1 MNKGPLGYLG
11 GDIMTHGSNL
21 ARQEEYDKFKAAGIP
36 GEVYSPVQNKS
47 INDKSSMTEEENNHL
62 AEKICEADI
71 ERLWNSDYT
80 VLCPEQSAIGTMC
93 EMGVLY
99 GWQYMAK
106 KLLDIRD
113 EIIKNTENLENELS
127 DNNYAGDAYQK
138 AYNSVNEKID
148 LETTFN
154 IERILT
160 DELKLEGV
168 YEKLEIQSMYRYI
181 HLNKNYSEL
190 IEAMLS

>member
-1 MNKGPLGYLG
+1 MGNYLRSVINYSYNRYNLHLSELVKTLFTIKTNEDLTSRISTLEKAMKTPNFRLESQLLSGYICAYNLISPSFCKNGKGWLYVFNEKF
-11 GDIMTHGSNL
+11 DNL
-21 ARQEEYDKFKAAGIP
+21 SKEK
-36 GEVYSPVQNKS
+36 V
-47 INDKSSMTEEENNHL
+47 
-62 AEKICEADI
+62 AEA
-71 ERLWNSDYT
+71 
-80 VLCPEQSAIGTMC
+80 GTM
-93 EMGVLY
+93 Y
-99 GWQYMAK
+99 
-106 KLLDIRD
+106 
-113 EIIKNTENLENELS
+113 NELIT
-127 DNNYAGDAYQK
+127 NAYQK

>member
-1 MNKGPLGYLG
+1 MY
-11 GDIMTHGSNL
+11 
-21 ARQEEYDKFKAAGIP
+21 
-36 GEVYSPVQNKS
+36 
-47 INDKSSMTEEENNHL
+47 
-62 AEKICEADI
+62 
-71 ERLWNSDYT
+71 
-80 VLCPEQSAIGTMC
+80 
-93 EMGVLY
+93 
-99 GWQYMAK
+99 
-106 KLLDIRD
+106 
-113 EIIKNTENLENELS
+113 NELIT
-127 DNNYAGDAYQK
+127 NAYQK